1 MKLGPVT
8 KLDNRNG
15 TTSKAF
21 EDDMSAKSDVIN
33 IFRFMASIRF
43 LKWQMAGVDFQLFVS
58 FV

>member
-8 KLDNRNG
+8 KLDNRNEI
-15 TTSKAF
+15 TSKTF
-21 EDDMSAKSDVIN
+21 EDDMTAKSDVIS

-43 LKWQMAGVDFQLFVS
+43 LKWQMAGVDFELFVS

>member
-1 MKLGPVT
+1 MKFGPVT
-8 KLDNRNG
+8 KLDNRNE
-15 TTSKAF
+15 TTSKSF
-21 EDDMSAKSDVIN
+21 EDMSAKSDVIN

>member
-1 MKLGPVT
+1 MKFGPVT
-8 KLDNRNG
+8 KLDNRNE

-21 EDDMSAKSDVIN
+21 EDDMLAKSDVIN

>member
-1 MKLGPVT
+1 MKFGPVT
-8 KLDNRNG
+8 KLDNRNE

-21 EDDMSAKSDVIN
+21 EDMSAKSDVIN